1 VYQISRSIYRR
12 LAPLV
17 VKDRADRTGAQRQRR
32 VLEAC
37 EGTITRM
44 ATDRRYFAHPARS
57 LFGQIREC
65 FSINDQVLVYI
76 TVEHYLELADEYLAG
91 LPENMTA
98 FGERRQCRAY
108 TRRGAQCRR
117 EPLPGWDHCPSHK
130 HLEEHGRWAA
140 QAADYA
146 A

>member
-17 VKDRADRTGAQRQRR
+17 VRDRADRTGAQRQRH

-57 LFGQIREC
+57 LFGEIRGC
-65 FSINDQVLVYI
+65 FSLNDQVLVYLTI
-76 TVEHYLELADEYLAG
+76 EHHVELADEYLAR
-91 LPENMTA
+91 LPENVTA
-98 FGERRQCRAY
+98 FGDPRQCHAC
-108 TRRGAQCRR
+108 TRKGTPCRR
-117 EPLPGWDHCPSHK
+117 EPLPGRDYCPSHK
-130 HLEEHGRWAA
+130 QLGEPYVDA
-140 QAADYA
+140 QLLPG
-146 A
+146 

>member
-1 VYQISRSIYRR
+1 MYQISRSIYRR

-17 VKDRADRTGAQRQRR
+17 VVDRADQTGAQRQRR

-57 LFGQIREC
+57 LFGEIRDC
-65 FSINDQVLVYI
+65 FSLHDQVLVYL
-76 TVEHYLELADEYLAG
+76 TVEHHLGLADDYLAG
-91 LPENMTA
+91 LPENTNA
-98 FGERRQCRAY
+98 FGESRQCRAY
-108 TRRGAQCRR
+108 TRRGSPCRR

-140 QAADYA
+140 RAADYA

>member
-1 VYQISRSIYRR
+1 MYQISRSIYRR

-17 VKDRADRTGAQRQRR
+17 VRDRADQTGAQRQRH

-57 LFGQIREC
+57 LFGEIRDC
-65 FSINDQVLVYI
+65 FSLNDQVLVYV
-76 TVEHYLELADEYLAG
+76 TVEHFIELADEYFER
-91 LPENMTA
+91 LPENVTA
-98 FGERRQCRAY
+98 FGEHRRCRAY
-108 TRRGAQCRR
+108 TRRGKQCKRD
-117 EPLPGWDHCPSHK
+117 PLPGWDHCPSHK
-130 HLEEHGRWAA
+130 HLEEQTRWPAR
-140 QAADYA
+140 AADYA